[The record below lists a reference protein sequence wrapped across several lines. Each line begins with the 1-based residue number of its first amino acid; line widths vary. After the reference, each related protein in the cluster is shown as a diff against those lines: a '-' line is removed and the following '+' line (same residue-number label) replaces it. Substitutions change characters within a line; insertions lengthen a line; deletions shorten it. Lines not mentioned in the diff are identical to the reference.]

1 MIDITNELKTK
12 LLAAKSAEE
21 VAELVKADGQE
32 LTQEDAAH
40 LWEEISRKRE
50 QEGRELSLDELEAVS
65 GGKVLDGITDGCA
78 ATVEPGSW
86 CDSNDWCWF
95 FDVEYWNEPISEK
108 CPHCGIWLY
117 QFSDVEDY
125 VVYREKDYYRRCKQC
140 GYTLKQE
147 KVGKWVQVSP

>member
-1 MIDITNELKTK
+1 MLNITNERKAK
-12 LLAAKSAEE
+12 LLAAKSVEE
-21 VAELVKADGQE
+21 VTALVKAAGQKI
-32 LTQEDAAH
+32 TAEDAAR
-40 LWEEISRKRE
+40 LWQEIEAHRKEDRK
-50 QEGRELSLDELEAVS
+50 LSLDELDAVS
-65 GGKVLDGITDGCA
+65 GGKVLDWITDGCA

-95 FDVEYWNEPISEK
+95 FDVEYWNEPLSVK

-117 QFSDVEDY
+117 QFSEVEDY
-125 VVYREKDYYRRCKQC
+125 VVYREKNYYRRCKQC